1 MLSTIFMNIFVISR
15 FLDTCVYHVYP
26 FSTHCLILRETKFKQ
41 SIAQLVLVAILLE
54 TMFRPCLIAELGR
67 GPGLPELISKQSIAQ
82 YVLSLYS
89 NTIA

>member
-1 MLSTIFMNIFVISR
+1 MNIFVISR

-26 FSTHCLILRETKFKQ
+26 FSNCLILRETKFKQ
-41 SIAQLVLVAILLE
+41 SIAQLVLVAILLD
-54 TMFRPCLIAELGR
+54 TMFRPCLLAELGR

-82 YVLSLYS
+82 YALSLYS

>member
-1 MLSTIFMNIFVISR
+1 MNIFVISR

-26 FSTHCLILRETKFKQ
+26 FSNCLILRETKFKQ

-67 GPGLPELISKQSIAQ
+67 GPGLPEL
-82 YVLSLYS
+82 
-89 NTIA
+89 